1 MHQQLE
7 SLLRTPGIDNGP
19 GEAMQAHAFPLRR
32 TGLIDQ
38 GAYILVAELQHRLE
52 SPLNR
57 PQFGIGN
64 LMIGP
69 SHLDEQHRRRQFNGG
84 LRAILC
90 GGRLNALQQT
100 SQHHAAL
107 AACDSGPRSASPLTP
122 SWSMASST
130 TSSRLLRKALG
141 QESRCR

>member
-1 MHQQLE
+1 
-7 SLLRTPGIDNGP
+7 
-19 GEAMQAHAFPLRR
+19 MQAHAVPLRR
-32 TGLIDQ
+32 AGLIDQ
-38 GAYILVAELQHRLE
+38 GAHILVAELQHRFE

-64 LMIGP
+64 LVIGP

-84 LRAILC
+84 LRAILR
-90 GGRLNALQQT
+90 GRRLNSLQQ
-100 SQHHAAL
+100 SGQHHAAL
-107 AACDSGPRSASPLTP
+107 AACDSGPRGASPLGPT
-122 SWSMASST
+122 WSMASST